1 MDFNEHRKEQSLQK
15 HGRFIYSEKVHLKA
29 LELLLFGF
37 PEKVKLLD
45 HFFQSYNKNYSFNI
59 FGIPEVDEPST
70 SEYYD
75 PRLQSGNMLT
85 KTGQKRFKEE
95 MKKQIMTQ
103 SKRGNSLKKGKNKS
117 KHVSMTNELKE
128 EFEHVT
134 VTRTAMSSKPDQQER
149 TPRLSHRTA
158 STIS

>member
-1 MDFNEHRKEQSLQK
+1 
-15 HGRFIYSEKVHLKA
+15 LKA

-75 PRLQSGNMLT
+75 PRFQNGSMLT
-85 KTGQKRFKEE
+85 KTGQRRYNEDIQKT
-95 MKKQIMTQ
+95 ILAQ
-103 SKRGNSLKKGKNKS
+103 SRSE
-117 KHVSMTNELKE
+117 VI
-128 EFEHVT
+128 F
-134 VTRTAMSSKPDQQER
+134 
-149 TPRLSHRTA
+149 
-158 STIS
+158 

>member
-1 MDFNEHRKEQSLQK
+1 M
-15 HGRFIYSEKVHLKA
+15 KA

-75 PRLQSGNMLT
+75 PRMQNGTMLT
-85 KTGQKRFKEE
+85 KAGQRRFNEE
-95 MKKQIMTQ
+95 MKKHLLNQ
-103 SKRGNSLKKGKNKS
+103 SEFGGNAR
-117 KHVSMTNELKE
+117 KE
-128 EFEHVT
+128 DIQACVPLQKIQRRQLRVWRRCPNGRE
-134 VTRTAMSSKPDQQER
+134 Q
-149 TPRLSHRTA
+149 
-158 STIS
+158 